1 MRIILILLY
10 SLICLNTMAQDIKK
24 PVKEPVVYECVR
36 WRYKDFIK
44 YEVECLEYRIKDC
57 SKRLYKN
64 ICRLGA

>member
-1 MRIILILLY
+1 
-10 SLICLNTMAQDIKK
+10 MAQDIKK